1 MAAKK
6 LTKSQINN
14 LPAQYTFVDGVMVR
28 KTAGQPKQQTQ
39 TEDWGAMASDTA
51 LEAGSDDD
59 DMLFARR

>member
-6 LTKSQINN
+6 LTKSQINK
-14 LPAQYTFVDGVMVR
+14 LPAQYTFVNGEMVR
-28 KTAGQPKQQTQ
+28 KTAVQPKVQ